1 MTKPK
6 VPFEEDLSH
15 GSAQAELNAQE
26 EDHTFAFLGYDEM
39 ITNLTHLVEILGW
52 KLEPI
57 GEKGGHVLLNNAGHK
72 VLLVQRFNH
81 ALLIDKTENQKSNA

>member
-1 MTKPK
+1 
-6 VPFEEDLSH
+6 
-15 GSAQAELNAQE
+15 
-26 EDHTFAFLGYDEM
+26 M

-57 GEKGGHVLLNNAGHK
+57 GEKETHVLLNRAGHK

-81 ALLIDKTENQKSNA
+81 SLLSNGEEPLEKGEDGAYRVAGNTTRK